1 MVYGPAQRSE
11 LAIARMHL
19 SDIIPVLSDS
29 VEFRSLAAAVSGGER
44 AVWSDGL
51 VAPARASLLA
61 VLHAAA
67 PARPLLILTPS
78 TERADQ
84 LAEDLL
90 ALGVA
95 STRVYPLVT
104 PSAAD
109 GQGDA
114 AVALDTGALR
124 ERLQVLQDLA
134 AEAPSV
140 VVAPIAA
147 ALQPVPDPTSLRES
161 SLLLRPGERAD
172 LEELSRRLT
181 AMGYE
186 RVSLVEE
193 AGQFAIRGGILDL
206 FPLNDTHPAR
216 VDLFGDEV
224 ESIRCFDPATQR
236 SLRPL
241 ERLLVLPAATPA
253 ESEGGNLFD
262 FAGATTLLVV
272 EEPRQMEARWEE
284 YVRERTPCPAEEAE
298 TLARRQLAAAASQIR
313 QHQTLYLTLG
323 ARNVPWEPSPKAFPL
338 AAHTSGNLG
347 GLAAAVEAIEG
358 WRTQGWRVTVAS
370 DRSDRLV
377 ELLAENQIPVTTSL
391 AEANGT
397 APPVTCLQGALSAGF
412 LLPWLKLAVLTDSE
426 VLGARKI
433 RRPRRVAR
441 QGQRITSLSQLT
453 EGDYVVHLHHG
464 IGRYRGLV
472 TQNVDGAAKDYLHLE
487 YADNTRLYVP
497 VDQIDRVT
505 RYIGSDDHPPQIHR
519 IGGTE
524 WMQTKRRARAKVRE
538 MAKELVELY
547 AARQA
552 AQGYAFS
559 PDTPWQREM
568 EESFIYE
575 ETPDQLTAIREMKE
589 GMERPQPMDR
599 LICGDVGYGKTEVAI
614 RGAFKAVMDGKQ
626 VAVLVPTTVLA
637 QQHFNTFTER
647 LAAFPVRVEM
657 LSRFRSPRDQARVV
671 KGLREG
677 TVDIVIGTHRL
688 LSKDVAF
695 RDLGLVIVDE
705 EQRFGV
711 AHKERLKQL
720 RTSVDVLTL
729 TATPIPRTLHM
740 SLSGIRDMSTISDPP
755 EGRTAIRTY
764 CVERNDELIRD
775 AILREL
781 DRDGQVYFV
790 HNRVE
795 TIEAVAQQLQNLVPQ
810 ARFAIGH
817 GQMPE
822 GRLEKVMLDFYDR
835 RYDVLVCTTIIES
848 GLDIP
853 NVNTILID
861 NAPHMGLAQLYQLR
875 GRVGRSPR
883 QAYCYLLFDPKRL
896 LTETAEKRLDAIRE
910 FTQLG
915 SGFQVALRD
924 LEIRGAGNLLGAE
937 QHGFMLS
944 VGFELYCRMIEE
956 AVKSLRGEE
965 VTESFLPAAD
975 LPVDAHLPGGYV
987 PDDRQRL
994 DIYKRIAAAR
1004 THADVQ
1010 AIEEEIQDRFGPPPT
1025 PVRNLLELIRLRVD
1039 AAGVGVESIAAKEDH
1054 LTVILAP
1061 RNRLDDKT
1069 VARLWRHPVANRPGW
1084 RWVQVRPDRI
1094 VVELQGGSALGAAA
1108 AVVRALA
1115 EPAPARPSS
1124 KGRQGSATRRN
1135 P

>member
-1 MVYGPAQRSE
+1 
-11 LAIARMHL
+11 
-19 SDIIPVLSDS
+19 
-29 VEFRSLAAAVSGGER
+29 
-44 AVWSDGL
+44 
-51 VAPARASLLA
+51 
-61 VLHAAA
+61 
-67 PARPLLILTPS
+67 
-78 TERADQ
+78 
-84 LAEDLL
+84 
-90 ALGVA
+90 
-95 STRVYPLVT
+95 
-104 PSAAD
+104 
-109 GQGDA
+109 
-114 AVALDTGALR
+114 
-124 ERLQVLQDLA
+124 
-134 AEAPSV
+134 
-140 VVAPIAA
+140 
-147 ALQPVPDPTSLRES
+147 
-161 SLLLRPGERAD
+161 
-172 LEELSRRLT
+172 
-181 AMGYE
+181 
-186 RVSLVEE
+186 
-193 AGQFAIRGGILDL
+193 
-206 FPLNDTHPAR
+206 
-216 VDLFGDEV
+216 
-224 ESIRCFDPATQR
+224 
-236 SLRPL
+236 
-241 ERLLVLPAATPA
+241 
-253 ESEGGNLFD
+253 
-262 FAGATTLLVV
+262 
-272 EEPRQMEARWEE
+272 
-284 YVRERTPCPAEEAE
+284 
-298 TLARRQLAAAASQIR
+298 
-313 QHQTLYLTLG
+313 
-323 ARNVPWEPSPKAFPL
+323 
-338 AAHTSGNLG
+338 
-347 GLAAAVEAIEG
+347 
-358 WRTQGWRVTVAS
+358 
-370 DRSDRLV
+370 
-377 ELLAENQIPVTTSL
+377 
-391 AEANGT
+391 
-397 APPVTCLQGALSAGF
+397 LQGALSAGF
-412 LLPWLKLAVLTDSE
+412 LLPCLKLAVLTDSE

-965 VTESFLPAAD
+965 VT
-975 LPVDAHLPGGYV
+975 
-987 PDDRQRL
+987 
-994 DIYKRIAAAR
+994 
-1004 THADVQ
+1004 
-1010 AIEEEIQDRFGPPPT
+1010 
-1025 PVRNLLELIRLRVD
+1025 
-1039 AAGVGVESIAAKEDH
+1039 
-1054 LTVILAP
+1054 
-1061 RNRLDDKT
+1061 
-1069 VARLWRHPVANRPGW
+1069 
-1084 RWVQVRPDRI
+1084 
-1094 VVELQGGSALGAAA
+1094 
-1108 AVVRALA
+1108 
-1115 EPAPARPSS
+1115 
-1124 KGRQGSATRRN
+1124 
-1135 P
+1135 

>member
-1 MVYGPAQRSE
+1 
-11 LAIARMHL
+11 
-19 SDIIPVLSDS
+19 
-29 VEFRSLAAAVSGGER
+29 
-44 AVWSDGL
+44 
-51 VAPARASLLA
+51 
-61 VLHAAA
+61 
-67 PARPLLILTPS
+67 
-78 TERADQ
+78 
-84 LAEDLL
+84 
-90 ALGVA
+90 
-95 STRVYPLVT
+95 
-104 PSAAD
+104 
-109 GQGDA
+109 
-114 AVALDTGALR
+114 
-124 ERLQVLQDLA
+124 
-134 AEAPSV
+134 
-140 VVAPIAA
+140 
-147 ALQPVPDPTSLRES
+147 
-161 SLLLRPGERAD
+161 
-172 LEELSRRLT
+172 
-181 AMGYE
+181 
-186 RVSLVEE
+186 
-193 AGQFAIRGGILDL
+193 
-206 FPLNDTHPAR
+206 
-216 VDLFGDEV
+216 
-224 ESIRCFDPATQR
+224 
-236 SLRPL
+236 
-241 ERLLVLPAATPA
+241 
-253 ESEGGNLFD
+253 
-262 FAGATTLLVV
+262 
-272 EEPRQMEARWEE
+272 MEARWEE
-284 YVRERTPCPAEEAE
+284 YVRERIPCPAEQAE
-298 TLARRQLAAAASQIR
+298 TLARRQLAAAADQIR

-323 ARNVPWEPSPKAFPL
+323 ARSVPWEPSPKAFPL
-338 AAHTSGNLG
+338 AAHTGGNLG

-358 WRTQGWRVTVAS
+358 WRTQGWRVIVAS

-377 ELLAENQIPVTTSL
+377 ELLAENRIPVTTSL
-391 AEANGT
+391 AEANGS
-397 APPVTCLQGALSAGF
+397 APPVTCLQGTLSAGF
-412 LLPWLKLAVLTDSE
+412 VLPWLKLAILTDSE

-441 QGQRITSLSQLT
+441 QGQRITSLAQLT

-472 TQNVDGAAKDYLHLE
+472 TQSVDGAAKDYLHLE

-505 RYIGSDDHPPQIHR
+505 RYIGSDDHPPQVHR

-524 WMQTKRRARAKVRE
+524 WVQTKRRARAKVRE

-552 AQGYAFS
+552 AQGYAFG

-575 ETPDQLTAIREMKE
+575 ETPDQLAAIREMKE

-695 RDLGLVIVDE
+695 RDLALVIVDE

-775 AILREL
+775 AIPREL

-795 TIEAVAQQLQNLVPQ
+795 MIDAVAQQLQNLVPQ
-810 ARFAIGH
+810 ARFAVGH

-883 QAYCYLLFDPKRL
+883 QAYCYLLFDPRRL
-896 LTETAEKRLDAIRE
+896 LTETAEKRLEAIRE

-937 QHGFMLS
+937 QHGFMIS
-944 VGFELYCRMIEE
+944 VGFDLYCRMIEE
-956 AVKSLRGEE
+956 AVKALRGEE
-965 VTESFLPAAD
+965 ITETFLPAAD
-975 LPVDAHLPGGYV
+975 LPVDAHLPCGYV

-994 DIYKRIAAAR
+994 DLYKRIAAAR

-1010 AIEEEIQDRFGPPPT
+1010 AIEEEIQDRFGPPPA

-1039 AAGVGVESIAAKEDH
+1039 AAAVGIESIAAKEDH
-1054 LTVILAP
+1054 LTVVLAP
-1061 RNRLDDKT
+1061 RNRLDDKA
-1069 VARLWRHPVANRPGW
+1069 VARLWRHPVAQRPGW

-1094 VVELQGGSALGAAA
+1094 VVELQGGSALGATA

-1135 P
+1135 S